1 MERALRRPEAGV
13 SRLPTPDRA
22 VDQGQ
27 SEAADVALAAAGD
40 QRAFERLYRLHVS
53 RIHSLARRMDGFD
66 SDPDE
71 LTQGVFVRAWE
82 RLGTYRGEAAFGTWL
97 HRLAVNVILN
107 WRRSEAGERRWIEEG
122 VKADRIVGGRGGG
135 AESLDLEGAIA
146 RLPPGA
152 RQVFVLHDVEGF
164 KHEEIAAMTGVT
176 AGTSKAQLH
185 RARMLLRSML
195 ER

>member
-1 MERALRRPEAGV
+1 MEGARRRPETGL
-13 SRLPTPDRA
+13 SRPPTPDRPVA
-22 VDQGQ
+22 HGV
-27 SEAADVALAAAGD
+27 SEAADVALAVAGD
-40 QRAFERLYRLHVS
+40 QRAFERLYRLHVAK
-53 RIHSLARRMDGFD
+53 IHSLTRRMVGGEA
-66 SDPDE
+66 DPDE
-71 LTQGVFVRAWE
+71 LTQDVFVRAWE

-122 VKADRIVGGRGGG
+122 TETDSLEGAHRPG
-135 AESLDLEGAIA
+135 AESLDLEGAMA
-146 RLPPGA
+146 KLPPGA

-164 KHEEIAAMTGVT
+164 KHEEIASMTGVT

-185 RARMLLRSML
+185 RARMLLRAYL